1 MNTSDID
8 WTAQQQASRQRS
20 IAGGGKAGLARMEQL
35 AGKSGREVLE
45 AMMFGELPYPPMN
58 ETMNMTLLEVD
69 DGRAVFQGIP
79 LLQHYNPL
87 GTVHGGWF
95 ATLLD
100 SALGCAV
107 QTTLAAGRSYTTVEL
122 SVNIVRPASHKTGPL
137 RAVGRVIHGGRQMAT
152 AEARLEDEN
161 GKLYAHATTT
171 CLVFDVSAA
180 VPGQVAPE
188 SHQAAGARP
197 DGAGGKQIQAGV
209 T

>member
-1 MNTSDID
+1 MTPPTID
-8 WTAQQQASRQRS
+8 WTAQQEASRQRS
-20 IAGGGKAGLARMEQL
+20 IAGGSKPGLARVEQL

-45 AMMFGELPYPPMN
+45 AMMSGQLPYPPMN
-58 ETMNMTLLEVD
+58 ETMNMTLLEVGN
-69 DGRAVFQGIP
+69 GRAVFQGIP

-122 SVNIVRPASHKTGPL
+122 SMNIVQPASHKTGPL
-137 RAVGRVIHGGRQMAT
+137 RAVGRVIHGGRQIAT
-152 AEARLEDEN
+152 AEARVQDET

-171 CLVFDVSAA
+171 CVVFDMSAA
-180 VPGQVAPE
+180 VRGQVAPE
-188 SHQAAGARP
+188 SERGADAHP
-197 DGAGGKQIQAGV
+197 MGSIDAL
-209 T
+209 